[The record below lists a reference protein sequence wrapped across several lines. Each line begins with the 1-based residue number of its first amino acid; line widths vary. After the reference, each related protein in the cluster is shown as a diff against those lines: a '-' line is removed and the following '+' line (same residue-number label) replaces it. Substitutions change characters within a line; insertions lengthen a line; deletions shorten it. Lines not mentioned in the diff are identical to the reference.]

1 MSAQEGV
8 AFRCQRC
15 GAPLEVTP
23 ETIVAVCNY
32 CGFPNWTSQAYVY
45 PIELVP
51 GRSREARR
59 LFQKWLESDP
69 DLRGLKGVRIKS
81 VDLVYVP
88 LYVSDVNAASRFWG
102 VAEVT
107 VTKTRVVKRG
117 KETTVETQTRIITV
131 QVEGSLT
138 RDYRIPI
145 VARRSYERETVDP
158 LVTYYMKTLPPG
170 KPIQEVDWESVKG
183 QVLASEIPPG
193 DAERYARDEACD
205 KLSEEVD
212 KKMDEMARQR
222 AMAMAPGWIPSLVT
236 WVDKKKPCKSRVS
249 RLSPIEL
256 VPMIIGTYAFRGSM
270 YKAILAGWDGRKVYS
285 EEPLTVTERLVYYS
299 GSVLSSGLLGGAG
312 AAAIVLDHVAAG
324 LVLLGVGVAGA
335 YLLAKKAVSDVRIEG
350 LEG

>member
-1 MSAQEGV
+1 MATEQGV

-23 ETIVAVCNY
+23 ETIVAVCSY
-32 CGFPNWTSQAYVY
+32 CGFPNWTSQAYLY

-51 GRSREARR
+51 GRAREARS

-69 DLRGLKGVRIKS
+69 DLRGLRGIRIRS

-88 LYVSDVNAASRFWG
+88 LYVADVNASSRFWG
-102 VAEVT
+102 IADVT

-117 KETTVETQTRIITV
+117 KETRVETQTRIVRV

-138 RDYRIPI
+138 RDYRLPI

-158 LVTYYMKTLPPG
+158 LVNYYMSTLPAG
-170 KPIQEVDWESVKG
+170 KPIQEIDWESVRG
-183 QVLASEIPPG
+183 QVLASEIPPQ
-193 DAERYARDEACD
+193 DADRQARDEACD
-205 KLSEEVD
+205 RLSEEVD
-212 KKMDEMARQR
+212 KKMNELARQR
-222 AMAMAPGWIPSLVT
+222 AMLMAPGWIPSLVT
-236 WVDKKKPCKSRVS
+236 WIDKKKPCKSRTS

-256 VPMIIGTYAFRGSM
+256 VPMIVGTYSYRGSM
-270 YKAILAGWDGRKVYS
+270 YKAVLAGWDGRKVYS
-285 EEPLTVTERLVYYS
+285 EEPLTTAERLVYYG

-312 AAAIVLDHVAAG
+312 VAAALLGHLAAG
-324 LVLLGVGVAGA
+324 IILLGIGVYGA
-335 YLLAKKAVSDVRIEG
+335 YQLAKRAVSDVRVEG